1 MLNVKM
7 NKYMFSA
14 IATALLISPF
24 AVNAVSLN
32 SETNNLTE
40 MKSPVTQIAHG
51 HKRGRHGGM
60 KKLLAKLDLTPEQSQ
75 KIEEI
80 HEQAHSDNEALY
92 QEMQTNREEMRSLFT
107 SDASTAE
114 LRQQHQELQGLRQ
127 QIGTSR
133 FETKLQVRE
142 ILTPEQRTKMAEL
155 MEQHRGKRGHH
166 RS

>member
-1 MLNVKM
+1 M

-32 SETNNLTE
+32 SETNNPTE
-40 MKSPVTQIAHG
+40 MRSHVTQIAHG
-51 HKRGRHGGM
+51 QKRGQHNRM
-60 KKLLAKLDLTPEQSQ
+60 KKLLAKLDLTSEQSE
-75 KIEEI
+75 KIEAI

-92 QEMQTNREEMRSLFT
+92 QEMRTNREAMRSLFN
-107 SDASTAE
+107 SDASAAE
-114 LRQQHQELQGLRQ
+114 LRQQHQEIQALRQ
-127 QIGTSR
+127 QLGSNR
-133 FETKLQVRE
+133 FETMLEVRE

-155 MEQHRGKRGHH
+155 IEKHHGKRGHH